1 MTYHHLPLPERP
13 APDARGASNASGR
26 VRLLSLL
33 EGAQARQPGALDE
46 VVAELSPLLWH
57 VARAQGLDRATSED
71 VVQTAW
77 LSLLRSLDEIHTPE
91 GLVGWLV
98 TVTRREAW
106 RVRDLGRRQQPVDEQ
121 LFAGLSDAGST
132 PDEHLLDSEQRRLLW
147 AAVNQLSE
155 RCRQLLRIVAFV
167 HRPDYQAVAAALG
180 VPRGTVGPTRGRCLQ
195 KLRELLLSDPNWS
208 TP

>member
-1 MTYHHLPLPERP
+1 MTYRHLPLPERP
-13 APDARGASNASGR
+13 APDAMGASNASGR

-77 LSLLRSLDEIHTPE
+77 LSLLRSLDEIRTPE

-98 TVTRREAW
+98 TVTKREAW
-106 RVRDLGRRQQPVDEQ
+106 RVRDLSRRQQPVDEQ
-121 LFAGLSDAGST
+121 LFAGLSDSGSA
-132 PDEHLLDSEQRRLLW
+132 PDQLVLDSEQRRLLW

-167 HRPDYQAVAAALG
+167 HRPDYEAVAAGLG

-195 KLRELLLSDPNWS
+195 KLRELLVSDPNWS

>member
-1 MTYHHLPLPERP
+1 MTYRQLPVPERP
-13 APDARGASNASGR
+13 APDADASGTGR
-26 VRLLSLL
+26 RGRLLSLL

-57 VARAQGLDRATSED
+57 VARAQGLDKATSED

-77 LSLLRSLDEIHTPE
+77 LNLLRSLDEIHTPE

-98 TVTRREAW
+98 KVTKREAW

-121 LFAGLSDAGST
+121 LFAGLSDTGSA
-132 PDEHLLDSEQRRLLW
+132 PDELLLDSEQRRLLW
-147 AAVNQLSE
+147 TAVNQLSE

-167 HRPDYQAVAAALG
+167 HRPDYEVVAAALG

-195 KLRELLLSDPNWS
+195 KLRTLLAKDPNWS